1 MFVNECTECHTS
13 QLIFASQV
21 TSLGETGSG
30 TAVAYTCW
38 CGSEQTWVASVAARN
53 LVAA

>member
-1 MFVNECTECHTS
+1 MFVNECTQCHKN

-21 TSLGETGSG
+21 TSLANNDGG
-30 TAVAYTCW
+30 TAVRYTCW
-38 CGSEQTWVASVAARN
+38 CGSEQTWVAAGPART